1 MLAYRFWRFSMVDTG
16 SWVQDYSLTFSHWLL
31 VGGAVLLVIVLTNRL
46 LQLLGMNAEA
56 ATGLALIMPW
66 LLGFLIFSLYP
77 FIASFYLS
85 LTEYNLLRPLSLDN
99 LPPLVGLKNYQY
111 ALTDDP
117 NFWPSIRLTLLY
129 GAISIPL
136 GLAGSLLTAMLLARN
151 VRGVG
156 IWRTIYYM
164 PAVLPA
170 AATALLWRW
179 MFNPSSGLIN
189 TILSPLLNLFGLEKP
204 AWFTDPQLVL
214 PSYVIMGMWGIFGT
228 TTVILLAGLKNVPR
242 ELYDAATVDGAGLF
256 GQFRHV
262 TLPQVTPTLFYVLVT
277 SMIAALQFFTQALFI
292 TTPREAGTFLQVY
305 IWQQAFQ
312 SQKMGYASALSWIL
326 LVLTLLLT
334 LLVFRSQSL
343 WVFYE
348 GELQQEKKPSRQ
360 RGLLAGARASQQ
372 MREGQS
378 TPHGGI

>member
-1 MLAYRFWRFSMVDTG
+1 MIDTG
-16 SWVQDYSLTFSHWLL
+16 SWVKDYSLTFSHWLL
-31 VGGAVLLVIVLTNRL
+31 VGTAIILAILITYRL
-46 LQLLGMNAEA
+46 LRLLGMKTEA

-66 LLGFLIFSLYP
+66 VLGFLIFNLYP

-85 LTEYNLLRPLSLDN
+85 LTEYSPLRPLSLAK
-99 LPPLVGLKNYQY
+99 LPALVGFKNYVY
-111 ALTDDP
+111 AFTQDP
-117 NFWPSIRLTLLY
+117 NFWPSIKLTLLN

-136 GLAGSLLTAMLLARN
+136 GLVGSLLTAMLLARN

-189 TILSPLLNLFGLEKP
+189 TLLSPLLNLFGLDKP
-204 AWFTDPQLVL
+204 AWFTNPQLVL
-214 PSYVIMGMWGIFGT
+214 PSYVIMGMWGVFGT
-228 TTVILLAGLKNVPR
+228 TTVILLAGLKNIPR
-242 ELYDAATVDGAGLF
+242 ELYDAATVDGAGQF

-277 SMIAALQFFTQALFI
+277 SMIGTLQIFTVALFI
-292 TTPREAGTFLQVY
+292 TTPREAGIFLNVY
-305 IWQQAFQ
+305 IWQQAFNA
-312 SQKMGYASALSWIL
+312 QKMGYASALAWIL
-326 LVLTLLLT
+326 LTITLVLT
-334 LLVFRSQSL
+334 LLVFRSQTM

-348 GELQQEKKPSRQ
+348 NELQPETKKPR
-360 RGLLAGARASQQ
+360 RPGRLAGLRASQQ
-372 MREGQS
+372 ISKGQS
-378 TPHGGI
+378 APQGGV

>member
-1 MLAYRFWRFSMVDTG
+1 MIDTG
-16 SWVQDYSLTFSHWLL
+16 SWVKDYPLTFSHWLL
-31 VGGAVLLVIVLTNRL
+31 VGAAVILVILLTNRL
-46 LQLLGMNAEA
+46 LQLLGMKPEA

-66 LLGFLIFSLYP
+66 VLGFLIFNLYP

-85 LTEYNLLRPLSLDN
+85 LTEYNLLRPLSLDK
-99 LPPLVGLKNYQY
+99 LPPLVGLKNYEY
-111 ALTDDP
+111 ALTGDP
-117 NFWPSIRLTLLY
+117 NFWPSIKLTLLY
-129 GAISIPL
+129 GVISIPL
-136 GLAGSLLTAMLLARN
+136 GLAGSLFTAILLARN

-156 IWRTIYYM
+156 IWRTLYYM

-189 TILSPLLNLFGLEKP
+189 ALLSPFLNSFGLGKP

-214 PSYVIMGMWGIFGT
+214 PSYVIMAMWGIFGT
-228 TTVILLAGLKNVPR
+228 TTVILLAGLKNIPR

-262 TLPQVTPTLFYVLVT
+262 TLPQITPTLFYVLVT
-277 SMIAALQFFTQALFI
+277 SMIAALQFFTQAFFI
-292 TTPREAGTFLQVY
+292 QTPREAGTFLQVY

-326 LVLTLLLT
+326 LVLTLILT
-334 LLVFRSQSL
+334 LLVFRSQAL
-343 WVFYE
+343 WVYYE
-348 GELQQEKKPSRQ
+348 GEVQQERKQTRPSTVV
-360 RGLLAGARASQQ
+360 AGTRASQQ
-372 MREGQS
+372 LSEGQPTS
-378 TPHGGI
+378 HGGA

>member
-1 MLAYRFWRFSMVDTG
+1 MIDTG
-16 SWVQDYSLTFSHWLL
+16 SWVKDYSLTFSHWLL
-31 VGGAVLLVIVLTNRL
+31 VGGAVILVILLTNRL
-46 LQLLGMNAEA
+46 LQLLGMKAEA

-66 LLGFLIFSLYP
+66 VLGFLIFNLYP

-85 LTEYNLLRPLSLDN
+85 LTDYNLLRPLSLAK
-99 LPPLVGLKNYQY
+99 LPHWVGIKNYQY
-111 ALTDDP
+111 ALMDDP
-117 NFWPSIRLTLLY
+117 NFWPSIRITLLY

-136 GLAGSLLTAMLLARN
+136 GLAGSLFTAMLLARN

-156 IWRTIYYM
+156 GWRTLYYM

-189 TILSPLLNLFGLEKP
+189 TLLSPFLHMFGLGKP

-228 TTVILLAGLKNVPR
+228 TTVILLAGLKNIPR
-242 ELYDAATVDGAGLF
+242 ELYDAAIVDGAGLF

-277 SMIAALQFFTQALFI
+277 SMIGALQFFTQALFI
-292 TTPREAGTFLQVY
+292 QTPREAGTFLQVY

-326 LVLTLLLT
+326 LVLTLILT
-334 LLVFRSQSL
+334 LLVFRSQAL

-348 GELQQEKKPSRQ
+348 GELQEERKQTPR
-360 RGLLAGARASQQ
+360 RGLLARVRATQPISDG
-372 MREGQS
+372 RPTS
-378 TPHGGI
+378 HGGA

>member
-1 MLAYRFWRFSMVDTG
+1 MIDTG
-16 SWVQDYSLTFSHWLL
+16 SWVHDYSLTFSHWLL
-31 VGGAVLLVIVLTNRL
+31 VGGAVILVILLTNRL
-46 LQLLGMNAEA
+46 LRFFGMTAEA

-66 LLGFLIFSLYP
+66 VLGFLIFNLYP
-77 FIASFYLS
+77 FLASFYLS

-99 LPPLVGLKNYQY
+99 LPPLVGLANYQY

-136 GLAGSLLTAMLLARN
+136 GLAGSLFTAMLLARK

-189 TILSPLLNLFGLEKP
+189 TILSPLLNFFGLGKP

-277 SMIAALQFFTQALFI
+277 SMIGALQFFTQALFI

-348 GELQQEKKPSRQ
+348 GELQPEKGRTRR

-372 MREGQS
+372 IKEGQA
-378 TPHGGI
+378 TPHGGV

>member
-1 MLAYRFWRFSMVDTG
+1 MIDTN
-16 SWVQDYSLTFSHWLL
+16 SWVHDYSLTFSHWLL
-31 VGGAVLLVIVLTNRL
+31 VGGAVMLSILLTYRVLRL
-46 LQLLGMNAEA
+46 FGMRSDA

-66 LLGFLIFSLYP
+66 LLGFLIFNLYP

-85 LTEYNLLRPLSLDN
+85 LTDYNLLRPLSLAK
-99 LPPLVGLKNYQY
+99 LPEFVGFKNYTH
-111 ALTDDP
+111 ALSGDP
-117 NFWPSIRLTLLY
+117 NFWPSIRITLLY

-136 GLAGSLLTAMLLARN
+136 GLAGSLFTAMLLARN
-151 VRGVG
+151 VKGVG
-156 IWRTIYYM
+156 IWRTLYYM

-189 TILSPLLNLFGLEKP
+189 TLLSPFLKLFGMGKP

-242 ELYDAATVDGAGLF
+242 ELYDAAIVDGAGLL

-277 SMIAALQFFTQALFI
+277 SMIGALQFFTAAVFI
-292 TTPREAGTFLQVY
+292 QTPREAGIFLQVY

-312 SQKMGYASALSWIL
+312 LQKMGYASALSWIL

-334 LLVFRSQSL
+334 LLVFRSQTL

-348 GELQQEKKPSRQ
+348 GEVQQERKQTRR
-360 RGLLAGARASQQ
+360 RGLLAATRASKQ
-372 MREGQS
+372 MSEGQP
-378 TPHGGI
+378 TPHGGA

>member
-1 MLAYRFWRFSMVDTG
+1 MIDTG
-16 SWVQDYSLTFSHWLL
+16 SWVKDYPLTFSHWLL
-31 VGGAVLLVIVLTNRL
+31 VGVAVILVIILTQRL
-46 LQLLGMNAEA
+46 LRLFGVKSEA
-56 ATGLALIMPW
+56 ATGFALIMPW
-66 LLGFLIFSLYP
+66 VLGFLIFNLYP

-85 LTEYNLLRPLSLDN
+85 LTEYNPLRPLSLDK
-99 LPPLVGLKNYQY
+99 LPALVGLKNYVY
-111 ALTDDP
+111 AFTKDP

-136 GLAGSLLTAMLLARN
+136 GLVGSLFTAILLARR

-179 MFNPSSGLIN
+179 IFNPSNGLIN
-189 TILSPLLNLFGLEKP
+189 LLISPFLILFHLDKP

-228 TTVILLAGLKNVPR
+228 TTVILLAGLKNIPH
-242 ELYDAATVDGAGLF
+242 ELYDAATVDGAGLI

-277 SMIAALQFFTQALFI
+277 SMIGALQMFTQALFI
-292 TTPREAGTFLQVY
+292 TTPRSAGIFMNLY
-305 IWQQAFQ
+305 IYQQAFNQ
-312 SQKMGYASALSWIL
+312 QKMGYASALSWIL
-326 LVLTLLLT
+326 LAITLVLT
-334 LLVFRSQSL
+334 LLVFRSQEM

-348 GELQQEKKPSRQ
+348 HELQSESKKPRRPSLFAGLRTNRQ
-360 RGLLAGARASQQ
+360 ISK
-372 MREGQS
+372 GQS
-378 TPHGGI
+378 TPQGGA

>member
-1 MLAYRFWRFSMVDTG
+1 MVDTG
-16 SWVQDYSLTFSHWLL
+16 SWIHDYSLTFSHWLL
-31 VGGAVLLVIVLTNRL
+31 VGAAVIGIMFLMYRL
-46 LQLLGMNAEA
+46 LRLLGMKSEA

-66 LLGFLIFSLYP
+66 VIGFLIFNLYP

-85 LTEYNLLRPLSLDN
+85 LTDYNLLRPLSLAN
-99 LPPLVGLKNYQY
+99 LPPVVGATNYTY

-117 NFWPSIRLTLLY
+117 NFWPSIKLTLLY

-136 GLAGSLLTAMLLARN
+136 GLAGSLFTAMLLARN

-156 IWRTIYYM
+156 IWRTLYYM

-179 MFNPSSGLIN
+179 MFSPTNGLIN
-189 TILSPLLNLFGLEKP
+189 ALLSPLLNLFGLGKP
-204 AWFTDPQLVL
+204 AWFTDPQLVM
-214 PSYVIMGMWGIFGT
+214 PSFIIMGMWGIFGT

-277 SMIAALQFFTQALFI
+277 SMIGALQFFTQALFI

-326 LVLTLLLT
+326 LVITLLLT

-348 GELQQEKKPSRQ
+348 GELQQEKKPIPR
-360 RGLLAGARASQQ
+360 RGLLTGARASQQ
-372 MREGQS
+372 
-378 TPHGGI
+378 I